1 MELTINLKGVN
12 RIFKFFKNGF
22 SAFGNH
28 NNACCNL
35 QIGITV
41 IKIEGFHLVFFR
53 GKIVH
58 LVKKSEVST
67 QR

>member
-1 MELTINLKGVN
+1 MELIINLKGVN

-41 IKIEGFHLVFFR
+41 IKIEGFHLFFFFF
-53 GKIVH
+53 
-58 LVKKSEVST
+58 
-67 QR
+67 